1 MAQYLVSQHL
11 SQQYEQS
18 QQQQQQHSPLSSRFN
33 DGPPLPNAPRPVP
46 SLGEADL
53 ASMGMGSLPAFQSV
67 LAALAA
73 SHAAARQGPAPPPH
87 FPLSQFD
94 PAGLMERLGMD
105 QLAAAAPHGDAY
117 GMSQVQHLR
126 LWGCSAEG
134 FHRHY
139 VLIFHM
145 G

>member
-1 MAQYLVSQHL
+1 MMAQYLVSQHL
-11 SQQYEQS
+11 SQQFEHS
-18 QQQQQQHSPLSSRFN
+18 QQQQHHSPVPSPFN
-33 DGPPLPNAPRPVP
+33 DRPPLPNPPRPVP

-94 PAGLMERLGMD
+94 PSGLMERLGMD
-105 QLAAAAPHGDAY
+105 RLAAAAPRGDAY

-126 LWGCSAEG
+126 LWGRSPKG
-134 FHRHY
+134 YQRHH
-139 VLIFHM
+139 LR
-145 G
+145 